1 MELFTF
7 CNLIYIV
14 CVSAFLP
21 IKNTHASGSQ
31 DLFNFTLSFSA
42 SSTMLGAPV
51 FNEYLLN
58 NRNLVSYVRSPQ
70 KLAPKQ
76 GYTSKL
82 LTWVIILEVP
92 VGGGKGEREDW
103 RTAGTVSVSEL
114 FTPGGNWGSIL
125 PVLCVG
131 HS

>member
-1 MELFTF
+1 MHLEAR
-7 CNLIYIV
+7 YWV
-14 CVSAFLP
+14 AVS
-21 IKNTHASGSQ
+21 

-58 NRNLVSYVRSPQ
+58 NRNLVAYVRSPQ

-82 LTWVIILEVP
+82 LTWVIILEVL
-92 VGGGKGEREDW
+92 VGVGKEKGKIGELL
-103 RTAGTVSVSEL
+103 VQ
-114 FTPGGNWGSIL
+114 
-125 PVLCVG
+125 
-131 HS
+131 